1 MHKYSW
7 FNNKEWRK
15 SLKFNDSIS
24 IFNKILGINFD
35 WKFMSG
41 RGEVIQDFEIKKIF

>member
-1 MHKYSW
+1 MD
-7 FNNKEWRK
+7 KEWRK

-24 IFNKILGINFD
+24 FKILGINFD
-35 WKFMSG
+35 WKFMSE

>member
-7 FNNKEWRK
+7 FNDKEWRK

-24 IFNKILGINFD
+24 FNKILGINFD
-35 WKFMSG
+35 WKFMSR